1 MNKDICVD
9 IIFINNY
16 IIYKFI
22 FNISVLKLFK
32 NINLK

>member
-1 MNKDICVD
+1 MNKQDICVD

-32 NINLK
+32 ILI